1 MKTPVFVLLL
11 LLYKIGCSQP
21 VKKYSFEIN
30 PMALYGIEQTTGKML
45 LERLDTFVLDMKR
58 DISRSAVIRY
68 DPAHDGYDFS
78 FFYGAGRNDYY
89 KPLLLIAEKAGTGN
103 YLIKL
108 AYIRNDSAGM
118 KMQFIYNLYAKKENG
133 LFFFYPG
140 LYYNTLQMKTHTEG
154 NIRYRYKGN
163 LNIARCKEM
172 NAINNQLAARFKM
185 EPVKFVYY
193 KFKNAKELFNGLG
206 FDYIYNMYLDTTGGM
221 RSNATEAVYCG
232 NDSEVYTHEIVH
244 LYTDKICNN
253 VNSFA
258 NEGIATLFGG
268 SGNISYASGVKMIA
282 KYLSEKP
289 GINILEALLND
300 TQIDGK
306 LSMKYFI
313 GALICKKVKD
323 KFGMEGI
330 KKLLCSGHSVDGFLK
345 VTHELIGLSK
355 ENFNEY
361 ILKAIKEN

>member
-11 LLYKIGCSQP
+11 FLYKMSCSQP
-21 VKKYSFEIN
+21 GKKYSFDIN
-30 PMALYGIEQTTGKML
+30 PMALYGVEQATGKML
-45 LERLDTFVLDMKR
+45 LDRLDTFVLDMKR
-58 DISRSAVIRY
+58 DISRSTVIKY
-68 DPAHDGYDFS
+68 DPEKDGYDFS
-78 FFYGAGRNDYY
+78 FFYGAGRNDQY
-89 KPLLLIAEKAGTGN
+89 KHLLLVAEKAGAEN
-103 YLIKL
+103 YLLKL
-108 AYIRNDSAGM
+108 AYIRNDTAGA
-118 KMQFIYNLYAKKENG
+118 KMQFIYNVYAQKENG

-140 LYYNTLQMKTHTEG
+140 LYYNALQMKTHVEG
-154 NIRYRYKGN
+154 NIRYRYKDN
-163 LNIARCKEM
+163 LNIPQCKEM
-172 NAINNQLAARFKM
+172 NAINNQLAAQFKM

-232 NDSEVYTHEIVH
+232 NDSELYTHEIVH

-253 VNSFA
+253 LNSFA
-258 NEGIATLFGG
+258 NEGIATLLGG
-268 SGNISYASGVKMIA
+268 SGNISYTSGVKVIG

-300 TQIDGK
+300 AQIEGK

-323 KFGMEGI
+323 KFGTEGI
-330 KKLLCSGHSVDGFLK
+330 KKLLCSGHSIDGFLK
-345 VTHELIGLSK
+345 ATRELIGLSQ

-361 ILKAIKEN
+361 I